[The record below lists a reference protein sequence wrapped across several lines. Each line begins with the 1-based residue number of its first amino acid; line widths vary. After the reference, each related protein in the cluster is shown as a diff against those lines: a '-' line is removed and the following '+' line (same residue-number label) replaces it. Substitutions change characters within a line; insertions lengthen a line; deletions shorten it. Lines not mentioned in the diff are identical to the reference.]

1 MAFTGQEEKK
11 AQTLAKRMKLES
23 QVHNLFS
30 HQFNNH
36 FHEVVVKLKIQS
48 GTHTSHREGGRLFLL
63 LLLLLLELTLS
74 SALQLH
80 THLATSLPYFLEI
93 PKSVTFVFFL
103 IYLR

>member
-36 FHEVVVKLKIQS
+36 FHEVVVKLKTQS
-48 GTHTSHREGGRLFLL
+48 GAHTSQWSTEKVDRLFLL
-63 LLLLLLELTLS
+63 LLLLLL
-74 SALQLH
+74 
-80 THLATSLPYFLEI
+80 
-93 PKSVTFVFFL
+93 
-103 IYLR
+103 